1 MCAIFYG
8 VKCMNNNEY
17 YIKKALELA
26 YEAYQNNEI
35 PVGAIIVK
43 DDIIIGSAYNSKDK
57 DKIVTKHA
65 ELLAIENASK
75 HLGDWRLNGCTI
87 YVTMEPCPM
96 CASAIQQARVDKL
109 VYGCSS
115 NIDDNNKILYSILQ
129 NSSYN
134 HTVKIE
140 GKILEEECSKLI
152 KDFFALKR

>member
-1 MCAIFYG
+1 
-8 VKCMNNNEY
+8 
-17 YIKKALELA
+17 
-26 YEAYQNNEI
+26 
-35 PVGAIIVK
+35 
-43 DDIIIGSAYNSKDK
+43 
-57 DKIVTKHA
+57 
-65 ELLAIENASK
+65 
-75 HLGDWRLNGCTI
+75 
-87 YVTMEPCPM
+87 M

-140 GKILEEECSKLI
+140 GKILEKECSKLI